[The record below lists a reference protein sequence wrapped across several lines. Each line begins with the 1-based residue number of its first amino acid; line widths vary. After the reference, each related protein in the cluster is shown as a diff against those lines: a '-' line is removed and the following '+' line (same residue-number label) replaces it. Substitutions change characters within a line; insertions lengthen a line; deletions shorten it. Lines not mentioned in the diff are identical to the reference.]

1 MVEQIKDVSIIL
13 PIFKGCKDLKK
24 NISSILNQSYRN
36 YELIIIDDGADL
48 DTQNILNAIKAR
60 YKKVVLIKNKKNLGL
75 PKSLNRAIKKSKF
88 NLIFRMDAD
97 DFALKDR
104 ILEQIRFLKKNPNID
119 ILGTGAIYRTNDEQK
134 KIFMPRTNK
143 NIKKSLKRFN
153 PIIHPSVCFKK
164 KVFKKLKGYDEKLL
178 KCQDYDLWIRAS
190 KYFNFYNLPK
200 PLIIYSKKKVDLR
213 TIYYTLKVL
222 IKNNDNEFKI
232 NLSFLIF
239 LFLKMLLIY
248 TFQIK

>member
-13 PIFKGCKDLKK
+13 PIFKGCKDLK

-104 ILEQIRFLKKNPNID
+104 ILEQIRFLKKTQ
-119 ILGTGAIYRTNDEQK
+119 ILIFWELEQFTEPMMSK
-134 KIFMPRTNK
+134 
-143 NIKKSLKRFN
+143 KRFLCQEQ
-153 PIIHPSVCFKK
+153 IRI
-164 KVFKKLKGYDEKLL
+164 LK
-178 KCQDYDLWIRAS
+178 
-190 KYFNFYNLPK
+190 NH
-200 PLIIYSKKKVDLR
+200 
-213 TIYYTLKVL
+213 
-222 IKNNDNEFKI
+222 
-232 NLSFLIF
+232 
-239 LFLKMLLIY
+239 
-248 TFQIK
+248 